1 MSDIIKPSV
10 LIVEGILKDVV
21 MKKAIVT
28 SSSST
33 PAKEPAN
40 LLKEP
45 PPPPRKSKSNIFEN
59 TGELCAENNR
69 SSSKHRDHS
78 EYLKLEKDYSHR
90 PRVPGM
96 DWAECP
102 WAHPDDSLFTSSDD
116 VNVKKP

>member
-28 SSSST
+28 SSST
-33 PAKEPAN
+33 PARESAN

-59 TGELCAENNR
+59 TGELCAEDNR
-69 SSSKHRDHS
+69 SSFKHRDHS
-78 EYLKLEKDYSHR
+78 EFLKLEKAGVNILPQR
-90 PRVPGM
+90 FLKR
-96 DWAECP
+96 
-102 WAHPDDSLFTSSDD
+102 AHSYRFLSLFTIFRAF
-116 VNVKKP
+116 KA

>member
-1 MSDIIKPSV
+1 MTDIIKPSV

-28 SSSST
+28 STPST
-33 PAKEPAN
+33 PVRETAN

-59 TGELCAENNR
+59 TGELCAENR
-69 SSSKHRDHS
+69 SSSAHRDHS
-78 EYLKLEKDYSHR
+78 EYLWLDKDYSHR

-102 WAHPDDSLFTSSDD
+102 WADPDDSLFPSSDA
-116 VNVKKP
+116 NVKP